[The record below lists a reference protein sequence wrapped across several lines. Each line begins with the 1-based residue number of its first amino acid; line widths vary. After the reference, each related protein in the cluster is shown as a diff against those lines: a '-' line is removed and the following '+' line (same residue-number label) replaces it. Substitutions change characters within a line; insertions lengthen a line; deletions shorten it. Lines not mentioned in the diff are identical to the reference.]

1 MFCRK
6 SVLVTR
12 HQDLC
17 QVDPTCDNAE
27 IPKLS
32 SEIGRFGGFL
42 HILPLAAFGR
52 PNSTK
57 CIQNCHFEAVWA
69 LPSVKFFNPVT
80 VTGCLC

>member
-1 MFCRK
+1 VFCRK

-17 QVDPTCDNAE
+17 RVDPTCDKAE

-42 HILPLAAFGR
+42 HILPLAVFGR
-52 PNSTK
+52 PNSP
-57 CIQNCHFEAVWA
+57 QNASKIA
-69 LPSVKFFNPVT
+69 LLRPFGPYRVSNF
-80 VTGCLC
+80 